1 MAVKVTPQ
9 ERNRQLER
17 ENLQL
22 RAELEQARAD
32 LDFVAIMTDVD
43 IDTEGGEDA

>member
-1 MAVKVTPQ
+1 MSVKVTPQ

-43 IDTEGGEDA
+43 IDDEEE